1 MVAFLSQFSYFCTP
15 VIRMTKFTAI
25 QRKLL
30 SAIGRIRQ
38 RRLILILSF
47 VIGLLSGLAAILL
60 KNLTHLVEH
69 RSREMLLGS
78 DHSGI
83 GFLLP
88 FAGIFLTMVFVK
100 YLLKQDIGHGV
111 SKILFAISKRK
122 GHLKSHNN
130 WSSMVASSLTVGLGG
145 SVGLEA
151 PIVLTG
157 SSIGSNI
164 GRMLRLNYKTI
175 VLLIGCG
182 AAGAIAGIFKAP
194 IAALIFAFEVLMLD
208 LTAWSIVPLLIASVT
223 AATVSYFFMG
233 EQVVFS
239 FTISEPF
246 DLSNLPFYILLGLFS
261 GLVSLYFTRMNTW
274 VEHSMGRIKNTLVR
288 TITGGLIV
296 STLIFMLPHL
306 YGEGYITLKTL
317 LTGHSSEL
325 FNGTLFEGFAGKNS
339 AYMILFFLMLV
350 IFKVIAMS
358 ITTGSGGVGGIFAP
372 ALFVGAMSGVTLSR
386 FINIFHPTGIP
397 ENNFTLVGMAGVM
410 SGVMH
415 APLTAIFLI
424 AEITGGYTLFIPL
437 IITSTIAYVTVLGF
451 DQKSIYTRRL
461 AERGELITHHKDKA
475 VLSMLTVEDVLENDF
490 EKVGADGKLGDL
502 IRAVSKSKRNIF
514 PVIGDEGEL
523 LGVISLN
530 DVRDII
536 FNTELY
542 DKVHITEL
550 LQTPPATIQK
560 KDNMKDVL
568 EIFEETGAWNLPVTE
583 NNKYLGFVSRSKIF
597 NSYRNLLKE
606 FSDD

>member
-1 MVAFLSQFSYFCTP
+1 MKKLRF
-15 VIRMTKFTAI
+15 I
-25 QRKLL
+25 QKKLL
-30 SAIGRIRQ
+30 QSVGRIRQ
-38 RRLILILSF
+38 RRLILSLSL

-60 KNLTHLVEH
+60 KNLTHFVEH
-69 RSREMLLGS
+69 RSQQTLLGS
-78 DHSGI
+78 DHSGV

-88 FAGIFLTMVFVK
+88 FAGIFLTMLFVK

-122 GHLKSHNN
+122 GHLKSHNM
-130 WSSMVASSLTVGLGG
+130 WSSMAASSMTVGLGG

-164 GRMLRLNYKTI
+164 GHLLRLNYKTI

-233 EQVVFS
+233 EEVVFA
-239 FTISEPF
+239 FTISQPF
-246 DLSNLPFYILLGLFS
+246 DLANLPFYVLLGLFA
-261 GLVSLYFTRMNTW
+261 GLVSWYFTRMNMW
-274 VEHSMGRIKNTLVR
+274 VEHGMSMIKNTLVR
-288 TITGGLIV
+288 TLIGGLVV
-296 STLIFMLPHL
+296 SALIFMLPHL

-325 FNGTLFEGFAGKNS
+325 FNGTVFEGFAGKNS

-350 IFKVIAMS
+350 VFKVIAMA

-386 FINIFHPTGIP
+386 IINIFHPTGIP
-397 ENNFTLVGMAGVM
+397 ENNFALVGMAGVM

-437 IITSTIAYVTVLGF
+437 IITSTIAYVTVYGF
-451 DQKSIYTRRL
+451 EKQSIYTKRL

-475 VLSMLTVEDVLENDF
+475 VLSMLTVSDVLETDF
-490 EKVGADGKLGDL
+490 NEVEVNGKLGDL
-502 IRAVSKSKRNIF
+502 VRAVSKSKRNIF
-514 PVIGDEGEL
+514 PVVNEGNEL

-530 DVRDII
+530 DVRDIL

-542 DKVHITEL
+542 DKVDITEL
-550 LQTPPATIQK
+550 MQTPPAVIQVN
-560 KDNMKDVL
+560 DNMKNVL
-568 EIFEETGAWNLPVTE
+568 EIFEETEAWNLPVITD
-583 NNKYLGFVSRSKIF
+583 NKYTGFISRSKIF
-597 NSYRNLLKE
+597 NAYRNMLKE

>member
-1 MVAFLSQFSYFCTP
+1 
-15 VIRMTKFTAI
+15 
-25 QRKLL
+25 
-30 SAIGRIRQ
+30 
-38 RRLILILSF
+38 LILSL
-47 VIGLLSGLAAILL
+47 VVGLLSGLAAILL
-60 KNLTHLVEH
+60 KNLTHFVEH
-69 RSREMLLGS
+69 RSQQTLLGS
-78 DHSGI
+78 DHTGV

-88 FAGIFLTMVFVK
+88 FAGIFLTMLFVK

-122 GHLKSHNN
+122 GHLKPHNT
-130 WSSMVASSLTVGLGG
+130 WSSMAASSMTVGLGG

-164 GRMLRLNYKTI
+164 GHLLRLNYKTI

-223 AATVSYFFMG
+223 AATVSYFFLG
-233 EQVVFS
+233 ENVVFS
-239 FTISEPF
+239 FTISTPF
-246 DLSNLPFYILLGLFS
+246 DLANLPFYILLGLFA
-261 GLVSLYFTRMNTW
+261 GLVSWYFTRMNMW
-274 VEHSMGRIKNTLVR
+274 VEHGMSRIKNTLVR
-288 TITGGLIV
+288 TLIGGLVV
-296 STLIFMLPHL
+296 SALIFMLPHL

-325 FNGTLFEGFAGKNS
+325 FNGTVFEGFAGKNS

-350 IFKVIAMS
+350 VFKVIAMA

-386 FINIFHPTGIP
+386 IINIFHPTGIP
-397 ENNFTLVGMAGVM
+397 ENNFALVGMAGVM

-437 IITSTIAYVTVLGF
+437 IITSTIAYVTILGF
-451 DQKSIYTRRL
+451 DQKSIYTKRL

-475 VLSMLTVEDVLENDF
+475 VLSMLNVSDVLEKDF
-490 EKVGADGKLGDL
+490 KMVKVEGKLGDL
-502 IRAVSKSKRNIF
+502 VRAISKSKRNIF
-514 PVIGDEGEL
+514 PVLNEQGEL

-530 DVRDII
+530 DVRDIL

-542 DKVHITEL
+542 DKVDITEL
-550 LQTPPATIQK
+550 MQIPPAVIHLE
-560 KDNMKDVL
+560 DDMKQVL
-568 EIFEETGAWNLPVTE
+568 EIFEETEAWNLPVIE
-583 NNKYLGFVSRSKIF
+583 DNRYIGFISRSNIF
-597 NSYRNLLKE
+597 NSYRSLLKE